1 MEQKKTPGI
10 NSTIVNQLNSSS
22 PETVIK
28 ALKQLKETGNTSY
41 IPTLIEV
48 LHTASD
54 KEIRNQIVRL
64 LSDLKQTDAVPFL
77 IEAIEN
83 KKYVDELRFLTSACW
98 ENGLD
103 YSNHLSL
110 FIDLVIEQELETAI
124 EAYTVITNMSGKI
137 SQEIADKESR
147 KLKEAML
154 ESDEQKKALMHDL
167 LDFLPAFERGISPQS
182 Y

>member
-54 KEIRNQIVRL
+54 QEIRNQIVRL

-83 KKYVDELRFLTSACW
+83 KKYVNELRFLTSACW